1 LGGAIKRCHN
11 SVIRWRRTPSAAR
24 IAGGALLTS
33 SCPLCGLGALRALAL
48 KRTGQPL
55 QRFSIMRTLTL
66 AAALLLISNLCSL
79 TSRAATIDTIAGTGQ
94 PENNDDAGQA
104 TKTNINQPFGVEI
117 GPDGALYICEIGHHR
132 VRRLDLKSGE
142 LTTVAGNGTKGYGG
156 DGGPAT
162 EAQLNEPYEVRFDS
176 NGNMLFVE
184 MQNHLVRKVDAK
196 TGSISTVA
204 GTGKAG
210 FGGDGGPAL
219 KAQFSSPH
227 SIALDQYDNIY
238 VADIGNHRIRRV
250 HAKSGIVTTIAGNGE
265 RKLPTDGETAAV
277 KPMIGPRALFV
288 QEGTLWIALR
298 EGHSVW
304 RMDLA
309 NRVLRHVAGTG
320 QKGFSGDGGPAK
332 DATFDGPK
340 GIALDRAG
348 NIYVV
353 DTENHAI
360 RKLDSKGGQI
370 TTLAGQ
376 GPEHQGAAGDG
387 GPATSATMDRPHGIC
402 VGPDGA
408 VYIGDSNNHRV
419 RRVK

>member
-1 LGGAIKRCHN
+1 
-11 SVIRWRRTPSAAR
+11 
-24 IAGGALLTS
+24 
-33 SCPLCGLGALRALAL
+33 
-48 KRTGQPL
+48 
-55 QRFSIMRTLTL
+55 MRTLPL
-66 AAALLLISNLCSL
+66 AALLLSSVFCPLSPL
-79 TSRAATIDTIAGTGQ
+79 VGQTIDTIAGTGQ
-94 PENNDDAGQA
+94 PENNGDAGQA
-104 TKTNINQPFGVEI
+104 TKTNIEQPFGVEV

-142 LTTVAGNGTKGYGG
+142 LTTAAGNGTKGYSG
-156 DGGPAT
+156 DGGSAT
-162 EAQLNEPYEVRFDS
+162 KAQLNEPYEVRFDS

-184 MQNHLVRKVDAK
+184 MQNHLLRKVDAK
-196 TGSISTVA
+196 TGAISTVA
-204 GTGKAG
+204 GTGDAG
-210 FGGDGGPAL
+210 FGGDGGPAI
-219 KAQFSSPH
+219 KAQFRSPH

-238 VADIGNHRIRRV
+238 IADIGNHRIRRV

-265 RKLPTDGETAAV
+265 RKPPTDGEAAAG

-288 QEGTLWIALR
+288 QEGILWIALR

-309 NRVLRHVAGTG
+309 NGVLRHVAGTG

-332 DATFDGPK
+332 EATFDGPK
-340 GIALDRAG
+340 GIALDHAG

-360 RKLDSKGGQI
+360 RKVDAKSGQI
-370 TTLAGQ
+370 STLAGQ
-376 GPEHQGAAGDG
+376 GPQHQGGTGDG

-402 VGPDGA
+402 MGPDGA
-408 VYIGDSNNHRV
+408 VYIGDSSNHRV